1 MTKAFP
7 IILSCLL
14 CLIYTDIYAQ
24 QTGSTTS
31 SVKVPA
37 VDYNDEPRP
46 YVINDIKVFGIKYL
60 DPNILIATS
69 GLVQGTTIYIPGT
82 AISQAI
88 TRLWNQRYFS
98 DVQIVAEML
107 PDDKVNLEI
116 YLQER
121 PRVYRW
127 LFEGIRK
134 GEATTLLDEE
144 LKLKRGTEL
153 SDYILEKNINLIKK
167 HFSKKGFR
175 NTEVTTRIEN
185 DSVVQNAVN
194 VIFVIDRKQK
204 VKVGAIDF
212 EGNDKFTDKKLR
224 RTMKKT
230 HAVNINIFQ
239 NFKLKEDEYLT
250 DKENIL
256 DFYNSQGYRNAVIVS
271 DSIYSIND
279 KRIGIKIKVDEGNKF
294 YIRNI
299 TWIGNTKYDTDLLQK
314 MLGVQ
319 DGDIYDK
326 KTLYKRL
333 GIGKETNLEDP
344 TQISALYQNEGY
356 LMSVIEPTEI
366 VLGPDSL
373 DLEIKVF
380 EGKPF
385 TINEVAISGNSRVDD
400 EVIRRELY
408 THPGELYNR
417 ALIMQTLRQLS
428 QMQHFD
434 AASIMPQIQPV
445 NNSDLVNIGWPLT
458 ETASDKFEISGGWGA
473 GMFVG
478 SVGIQLNNFAIQ
490 DFFKFKEWRPYPHGR
505 NQQLLVRAQTNGSYY
520 TSFMGSFTEP
530 WLGGKKPNSLTIS
543 AYYSS
548 ETDYYNFG
556 GIFQGNKNSYFRT
569 TGVTAGL
576 GQRLSLPDP
585 YFTIYYE
592 LGYTAYNLRNWN
604 RFSLFTNGTANIFS
618 FRTVFARSTLSDPI
632 YPSSGTDFSLA
643 LTLTPPYSLFDKKD
657 YAAMPASDPQKYK
670 WIEYYKF
677 MGKVQWFLPLTPDR
691 KLVLMAKAELGYLGN
706 YNKHK
711 QSPFEGFD
719 VGGDGMTGYNVYG
732 VDVIGLRG
740 YSEGSLTPYDPANP
754 NTYANVYNKYTL
766 EVRYPFIRQ
775 GSTSIYGLVFA
786 EAGNAFQSWEQFD
799 PFKLRRS
806 LGVGVRVFLPM
817 IGMIGLDWGYGFDGT
832 ARSDKP
838 HGGKLHFSM
847 GMQF

>member
-1 MTKAFP
+1 MF
-7 IILSCLL
+7 CLL
-14 CLIYTDIYAQ
+14 CLAMPDVYSQETVSVPSPEQ
-24 QTGSTTS
+24 VSTI
-31 SVKVPA
+31 
-37 VDYNDEPRP
+37 DYNSEPKP
-46 YVINDIKVFGIKYL
+46 YVINEIKVFGVKYL
-60 DPNILIATS
+60 DPNILISTS
-69 GLVQGTTIYIPGT
+69 GLQVGAVIYIPGT

-88 TRLWNQRYFS
+88 NRLWNQRYFS
-98 DVQIVAEML
+98 DVQIYADML
-107 PDDKVNLEI
+107 PDDKVNIEI

-127 LFEGIRK
+127 QFEGIRK
-134 GEATTLLDEE
+134 GEATTLLED

-153 SDYILEKNINLIKK
+153 SDYALEKNINLIKK
-167 HFSKKGFR
+167 HFSQKGFR
-175 NTEVTTRIEN
+175 NTDVTTRIEN

-194 VIFVIDRKQK
+194 VTFVINKNHK
-204 VKVGAIDF
+204 VKIGAIDF
-212 EGNDKFTDKKLR
+212 DGNQVFADKRLR
-224 RTMKKT
+224 RTMKNT
-230 HAVNINIFQ
+230 HQVNINFFQ
-239 NFKLKEDEYLT
+239 SFKLKESDYAE

-256 DFYNSQGYRNAVIVS
+256 DFYNSQGYRNAVILS
-271 DSIYSIND
+271 DSIYKIDD
-279 KRIGIKIKVDEGNKF
+279 KRIGIKINVDEGNKF
-294 YIRNI
+294 YIRNV
-299 TWIGNTKYDTDLLQK
+299 TWVGNTKYDTELLQR
-314 MLGVQ
+314 MLGVEN
-319 DGDIYDK
+319 GDIYDK

-385 TINEVAISGNSRVDD
+385 TINKVDISGNSRVDD
-400 EVIRRELY
+400 EAIRREIY

-434 AASIMPQIQPV
+434 AASIQPQIQPV
-445 NNSDLVNIGWPLT
+445 NNSSLVDIGWPLT
-458 ETASDKFEISGGWGA
+458 ETSSDKFEISGGWGA

-478 SVGIQLNNFAIQ
+478 SVGVQLNNFAIQ
-490 DFFKFKEWRPYPHGR
+490 DFFKFRKDIWRPYPHGR

-543 AYYSS
+543 AFYSS

-576 GQRLSLPDP
+576 GQRLRLPDP

-604 RFSLFTNGTANIFS
+604 RFLFTNGNSNIFT
-618 FRTVFARSTLSDPI
+618 FRTVFARNTLSDPI
-632 YPSSGTDFSLA
+632 YPTSGSEFSLSLA
-643 LTLTPPYSLFDKKD
+643 LTPPYSLFDKKD
-657 YAAMPASDPQKYK
+657 YAAMPVSDPQKYK

-677 MGKVQWFLPLTPDR
+677 LGKLQWFFPLTPDR
-691 KLVLMAKAELGYLGN
+691 KLILMAKAELGYLGH
-706 YNKHK
+706 YNKNK

-719 VGGDGMTGYNVYG
+719 VGGDGMTGYNIYG

-740 YSEGSLTPYDPANP
+740 YSEGSLTPYDPANQ

-766 EVRYPFIRQ
+766 ELRYPFLQQPMSR
-775 GSTSIYGLVFA
+775 IYGLVFA
-786 EAGNAFQSWEQFD
+786 EAGNGFESWEQFD

-806 LGVGVRVFLPM
+806 LGIGVRVYIPY

-832 ARSDKP
+832 AHSDKP